1 MDGRDG
7 QTPGI
12 PLGEEKIERQG
23 VADMA
28 EPGEESR
35 FRRYKGLAGI
45 WQDLLLVLVPI
56 MGIVSILNLPLYVGL
71 SFYLQQYLAIFF
83 SLVLS
88 LVFLLIPARKKMAMD
103 RLPWYDSI
111 FALLSLI
118 VGFYAA
124 IFYKEI
130 VVEIGLLLPHRVVLG
145 TIAILLILEATRR
158 LIGWPFL
165 IIVIFFIFYA
175 LFASIFPGGL
185 YGKAISWPRLAN
197 SLYLD
202 PQGILGIAI
211 EVTATVVF
219 AFVIFGQ
226 TLFRTG
232 GGQFFIDA
240 ALSIMGRFRG
250 GPAKV
255 SVLSSSLFGT
265 ISGSAVANVMVDGWF
280 TIPLMKANGF
290 KDYVASA
297 VEAVASTGGQIMPPV
312 MGAAAFLM
320 ATFLGIPYA
329 KVAISA
335 ALPAILYYV
344 AVYIQIDL
352 IAIRDGLHGLPP
364 ESLPSL
370 KNVMKGGG
378 WPFFISI
385 LILIYLLFI
394 RNLDAEKAGLYSA
407 ASVFIISFFQ
417 KETRPDIRKF
427 FSILRDTGEG
437 MLEIGVISAAAGLI
451 IGIISITGL
460 GFTFSS
466 TLVSIAGGSKFI
478 LLALAAAGAIVL
490 GMGMTVTAAYLLMVI
505 LIAPALTTMGV
516 VPLNAHLFV
525 FYFAVMS
532 FVTPPVCLAVYAA
545 ASIGKADMLKTGY
558 QAIRLS
564 IAAYIV
570 PFIFAYHPALLLQGT
585 FFEVLEA
592 VVTALIGIGLVAIA
606 VEGYLFRPLDWI
618 KRALLCGGGILS
630 LIPGWRTDLL
640 GLAIA
645 LPIVFWEWRRN
656 RLIKKSEVSPS

>member
-1 MDGRDG
+1 
-7 QTPGI
+7 
-12 PLGEEKIERQG
+12 
-23 VADMA
+23 MA

-35 FRRYKGLAGI
+35 FRRYKGIAHL
-45 WQDLLLVLVPI
+45 WQDVLLILVPVT
-56 MGIVSILNLPLYVGL
+56 GIVSILNLPIHFGL
-71 SFYLQQYLAIFF
+71 SFYIQQYLAIFF

-88 LVFLLIPARKKMAMD
+88 LAFLLVPAQKKMAMD
-103 RLPWYDSI
+103 RLPWYDSF
-111 FALLSLI
+111 FAMLSLI
-118 VGFYAA
+118 VGFYVA
-124 IFYKEI
+124 IFYREI
-130 VVEIGLLLPHRVVLG
+130 VVEMGLLIPHRFLLGVV
-145 TIAILLILEATRR
+145 TILLILEATRR

-185 YGKAISWPRLAN
+185 YGRAIPWPRLAN
-197 SLYLD
+197 YLYLD

-211 EVTATVVF
+211 EVSATIVF

-255 SVLSSSLFGT
+255 SILSSSLFGT

-290 KDYVASA
+290 KDYTASA

-344 AVYIQIDL
+344 ALYIQVDL
-352 IAIRDGLHGLPP
+352 IAIRDGLHGLPAK
-364 ESLPSL
+364 SLPSL
-370 KNVMKGGG
+370 KNVMKKG

-385 LILIYLLFI
+385 LILIYTLFI
-394 RNLDAEKAGLYSA
+394 LGLDGDKAGLYST

-417 KETRPDIRKF
+417 KETRPNIRKF
-427 FSILRDTGEG
+427 IAILRDTGEG

-451 IGIISITGL
+451 IGIVSITGL

-466 TLVSIAGGSKFI
+466 TLVSLSGGSTFI
-478 LLALAAAGAIVL
+478 LLALAAAGAIIL
-490 GMGMTVTAAYLLMVI
+490 GMGMTVTAAYLLMII
-505 LIAPALTTMGV
+505 LIAPALTTLGMA
-516 VPLNAHLFV
+516 PLNAHLFV

-532 FVTPPVCLAVYAA
+532 FLTPPICLAVYAA

-558 QAIRLS
+558 AAIRLA

-570 PFIFAYHPALLLQGT
+570 PFIFAYHPALLLQGS
-585 FFEVLEA
+585 FLEVLEA

-606 VEGYLFRPLDWI
+606 VEGYLFRPLNWI
-618 KRALLCGGGILS
+618 RRILLCGGGILS
-630 LIPGWRTDLL
+630 LIPGWKTDLL

-645 LPIVFWEWRRN
+645 LPIVFWEWKIN
-656 RLIKKSEVSPS
+656 RLIKKS

>member
-1 MDGRDG
+1 
-7 QTPGI
+7 
-12 PLGEEKIERQG
+12 
-23 VADMA
+23 MA

-35 FRRYKGLAGI
+35 FRRYKGVARL
-45 WQDLLLVLVPI
+45 WQDVLLILVPVI
-56 MGIVSILNLPLYVGL
+56 GITSILNLSLYFGL
-71 SFYLQQYLAIFF
+71 SFFLQQYLAIFF
-83 SLVLS
+83 GLVLS
-88 LVFLLIPARKKMAMD
+88 LVFLLVPARKKMAMD
-103 RLPWYDSI
+103 RLPWYDSL
-111 FALLSLI
+111 FAFLSLV

-130 VVEIGLLLPHRVVLG
+130 VVEMGLLIPHRVVLG
-145 TIAILLILEATRR
+145 TVAILLILEGTRR
-158 LIGWPFL
+158 LIGLPFL
-165 IIVIFFIFYA
+165 IIVFFFIFYA

-185 YGKAISWPRLAN
+185 YGKAIPWPRLAN
-197 SLYLD
+197 YLYLD

-211 EVTATVVF
+211 EVAATVVF

-240 ALSIMGRFRG
+240 ALSLMGRFRG

-290 KDYVASA
+290 KDYTASA

-352 IAIRDGLHGLPP
+352 ISIRDGLHGLPP
-364 ESLPSL
+364 DSLPSL
-370 KNVMKGGG
+370 KNVMKRG

-385 LILIYLLFI
+385 LILIYTLFI
-394 RNLDAEKAGLYSA
+394 LGLDADKAGLYSA

-417 KETRPDIRKF
+417 KETRPNIKNF
-427 FSILRDTGEG
+427 IAILRDTGEG
-437 MLEIGVISAAAGLI
+437 MLEIGVISVAAGLI
-451 IGIISITGL
+451 IGIVSITGL

-466 TLVSIAGGSKFI
+466 TLVNVAGGSTFI

-505 LIAPALTTMGV
+505 LIAPALTTLGMA
-516 VPLNAHLFV
+516 PLNAHLFV

-532 FVTPPVCLAVYAA
+532 FLTPPICLAVYAA

-558 QAIRLS
+558 AAIRLA

-570 PFIFAYHPALLLQGT
+570 PFIFAYHPALLLQGS

-592 VVTALIGIGLVAIA
+592 VLTALIGIGLVAIA
-606 VEGYLFRPLDWI
+606 VEGYLFRPLNWL
-618 KRALLCGGGILS
+618 RRVLLCSGGILS
-630 LIPGWRTDLL
+630 LIPGWKTDLL

-645 LPIVFWEWRRN
+645 LPIVFWEWKAN
-656 RLIKKSEVSPS
+656 RLIKKSQVSPYLRN

>member
-1 MDGRDG
+1 
-7 QTPGI
+7 
-12 PLGEEKIERQG
+12 
-23 VADMA
+23 MA

-35 FRRYKGLAGI
+35 FRRYKGIAHL
-45 WQDLLLVLVPI
+45 WQDVLLVLVPVI
-56 MGIVSILNLPLYVGL
+56 GIISILNLPLYFGL
-71 SFYLQQYLAIFF
+71 SFYLQQYLSIFF
-83 SLVLS
+83 SLVLA
-88 LVFLLIPARKKMAMD
+88 LVFLQVPVRKKMAMD
-103 RLPWYDSI
+103 TLPWYDSI
-111 FALLSLI
+111 LAVLSLI

-124 IFYKEI
+124 IFYKDI
-130 VVEIGLLLPHRVVLG
+130 VVELGLLIPHRILLG
-145 TIAILLILEATRR
+145 MVAILLILEATRR

-165 IIVIFFIFYA
+165 IIVICFIFYA
-175 LFASIFPGGL
+175 LFTSIFPGGL
-185 YGKAISWPRLAN
+185 YGKAIPWPRLAN
-197 SLYLD
+197 YLYLD

-211 EVTATVVF
+211 EVAATMVF

-226 TLFRTG
+226 TLFKTG

-255 SVLSSSLFGT
+255 SILSSSLFGT

-290 KDYVASA
+290 KDYTASA

-329 KVAISA
+329 EVAIAA

-344 AVYIQIDL
+344 AVYIQVDL

-370 KNVMKGGG
+370 KNVMKKG
-378 WPFFISI
+378 WPFFVPI
-385 LILIYLLFI
+385 LFLIYTLFI
-394 RNLDAEKAGLYSA
+394 LGLDAGKAGLYSA
-407 ASVFIISFFQ
+407 ASVFITSFFQ

-427 FSILRDTGEG
+427 IAILRDTGEG
-437 MLEIGVISAAAGLI
+437 MLEIGVISAGAGLI

-460 GFTFSS
+460 GYTFSS
-466 TLVSIAGGSKFI
+466 TLISLSGGSTF
-478 LLALAAAGAIVL
+478 LLLVLAAAGAVVL

-505 LIAPALTTMGV
+505 LIAPALTTTGV
-516 VPLNAHLFV
+516 APLNAHLFV

-545 ASIGKADMLKTGY
+545 ASIGKADMFKTGY

-585 FFEVLEA
+585 VIEVLVA
-592 VVTALIGIGLVAIA
+592 VVTALIGIGLVAVS
-606 VEGYLFRPLDWI
+606 VEGYLFRPLNWL
-618 KRALLCGGGILS
+618 KRIFLCGGGLLS

-645 LPIVFWEWRRN
+645 LPIILWEWKENQREKN
-656 RLIKKSEVSPS
+656 TKKDDMEA

>member
-1 MDGRDG
+1 
-7 QTPGI
+7 
-12 PLGEEKIERQG
+12 
-23 VADMA
+23 MA

-35 FRRYKGLAGI
+35 FRKYKGVASL
-45 WQDLLLVLVPI
+45 WQDILLILVPVV
-56 MGIVSILNLPLYVGL
+56 GIISILNVPLYFGL

-83 SLVLS
+83 GLVLS
-88 LVFLLIPARKKMAMD
+88 LVFLLVPARKKMAMD
-103 RLPWYDSI
+103 RLPWYDSL
-111 FALLSLI
+111 FAMLSLI

-145 TIAILLILEATRR
+145 AIAILLILEATRR
-158 LIGWPFL
+158 LIGWAFL
-165 IIVIFFIFYA
+165 IIVVLFIFYA

-185 YGKAISWPRLAN
+185 YGTAIPWPRLAN
-197 SLYLD
+197 HLYLD

-211 EVTATVVF
+211 EVAATVVF
-219 AFVIFGQ
+219 AFVLFGQ

-255 SVLSSSLFGT
+255 SILSSSLFGT

-290 KDYVASA
+290 KDYTASA

-344 AVYIQIDL
+344 AVYIQVDL

-370 KNVMKGGG
+370 KNAMKKG

-385 LILIYLLFI
+385 LFLIYTLFI
-394 RNLDAEKAGLYSA
+394 LGLDADKAGLYSA

-417 KETRPDIRKF
+417 KETRPNTRKF
-427 FSILRDTGEG
+427 IAFLRDTGEG
-437 MLEIGVISAAAGLI
+437 MLEIGVISGAAGLI

-466 TLVSIAGGSKFI
+466 TLVSVSGGSTFV
-478 LLALAAAGAIVL
+478 LLSLAAAGAIVL
-490 GMGMTVTAAYLLMVI
+490 GMGMTVTAAYILMVI
-505 LIAPALTTMGV
+505 LIAPALTTLGMA
-516 VPLNAHLFV
+516 PLNAHLFV

-532 FVTPPVCLAVYAA
+532 FLTPPICLAVYAA
-545 ASIGKADMLKTGY
+545 ASIGKADMLKTGFA
-558 QAIRLS
+558 AIRLA

-570 PFIFAYHPALLLQGT
+570 PFIFAYHPALLLQGS

-592 VVTALIGIGLVAIA
+592 VVTALIGIGLIAIA
-606 VEGYLFRPLDWI
+606 VEGYLFRPLGWL
-618 KRALLCGGGILS
+618 KRVLLSGGGLLS
-630 LIPGWRTDLL
+630 LIPGWKTDLL

-645 LPIVFWEWRRN
+645 LPIVFWEWKAY
-656 RLIKKSEVSPS
+656 RLMRKSKVAVC

>member
-1 MDGRDG
+1 
-7 QTPGI
+7 
-12 PLGEEKIERQG
+12 
-23 VADMA
+23 MA

-35 FRRYKGLAGI
+35 FRRYKGIAGI
-45 WQDLLLVLVPI
+45 WQDSLLILVPVI
-56 MGIVSILNLPLYVGL
+56 GIISILNVPLYFGL

-83 SLVLS
+83 GLVLS
-88 LVFLLIPARKKMAMD
+88 LVFLLVPARKRMVMD
-103 RLPWYDSI
+103 RLPWYDCV
-111 FALLSLI
+111 FAILSLFT
-118 VGFYAA
+118 GFYVS
-124 IFYKEI
+124 IFYKDI
-130 VVEIGLLLPHRVVLG
+130 VIEMGLLIPHRVILG
-145 TIAILLILEATRR
+145 AITILLILEATRR
-158 LIGWPFL
+158 LIGLPFL
-165 IIVIFFIFYA
+165 IIVTFFIFYA

-185 YGKAISWPRLAN
+185 YGKAIPWPRLAN
-197 SLYLD
+197 YLYLD

-211 EVTATVVF
+211 EVAATVVF

-240 ALSIMGRFRG
+240 ALSLMGRFRG

-297 VEAVASTGGQIMPPV
+297 VEAVASSGGQIMPPV

-329 KVAISA
+329 KVAIAA
-335 ALPAILYYV
+335 ALPAILYYI

-352 IAIRDGLHGLPP
+352 IALRDGLHGLPP
-364 ESLPSL
+364 ESLPSF
-370 KNVMKGGG
+370 KNVMKKG

-385 LILIYLLFI
+385 LVLIYTLFI
-394 RNLDAEKAGLYSA
+394 RGLDADKAGLYSA
-407 ASVFIISFFQ
+407 ACVLIISFFQ
-417 KETRPDIRKF
+417 RETRPNMKKF
-427 FSILRDTGEG
+427 ISILRDTGEG

-451 IGIISITGL
+451 IGIVSITGL

-466 TLVSIAGGSKFI
+466 TLVSLSGGSTFI

-505 LIAPALTTMGV
+505 LIAPALTTLDMA
-516 VPLNAHLFV
+516 PLNAHLFV

-532 FVTPPVCLAVYAA
+532 FLTPPICLAVYAA

-558 QAIRLS
+558 AAIRLA

-570 PFIFAYHPALLLQGT
+570 PFIFAYHPALLLQGD
-585 FFEVLEA
+585 FLEVLEA

-606 VEGYLFRPLDWI
+606 VEGYLFRPLNWW
-618 KRALLCGGGILS
+618 KRILLSGGGLLS

-645 LPIVFWEWRRN
+645 LPIVFWEWKVN
-656 RLIKKSEVSPS
+656 RLIKKSQVSPYLRD

>member
-1 MDGRDG
+1 
-7 QTPGI
+7 
-12 PLGEEKIERQG
+12 
-23 VADMA
+23 MA

-165 IIVIFFIFYA
+165 IVVFLFIFYA

-185 YGKAISWPRLAN
+185 YGKAIPWPRLAN
-197 SLYLD
+197 FLYLD

-211 EVTATVVF
+211 EVAATVVF

-226 TLFRTG
+226 TLFKTG

-240 ALSIMGRFRG
+240 AMSIMGRFRG

-255 SVLSSSLFGT
+255 SILSSSLFGT
-265 ISGSAVANVMVDGWF
+265 ISGSTVANVMVDGWF

-290 KDYVASA
+290 KDYTASA

-344 AVYIQIDL
+344 AVYIQVDL
-352 IAIRDGLHGLPP
+352 IALRDGLHGLPP

-370 KNVMKGGG
+370 KNVMKKG
-378 WPFFISI
+378 WPFFVSI
-385 LILIYLLFI
+385 LFLIYTLFI
-394 RNLDAEKAGLYSA
+394 LGLDADKAGLYSA
-407 ASVFIISFFQ
+407 ASVLIISFFQ

-427 FSILRDTGEG
+427 IAILRDTGEG

-451 IGIISITGL
+451 IGIVSITGL

-466 TLVSIAGGSKFI
+466 TLVSVSGGSTFI
-478 LLALAAAGAIVL
+478 LLVLAAAGAIIL

-505 LIAPALTTMGV
+505 LIAPALTTMGM

-532 FVTPPVCLAVYAA
+532 FLTPPVCLAVYAA

-558 QAIRLS
+558 QAIRLA

-570 PFIFAYHPALLLQGT
+570 PFIFAYHPALLLQGKP
-585 FFEVLEA
+585 FEVLEA
-592 VVTALIGIGLVAIA
+592 VLTALVGIGLVAIA
-606 VEGYLFRPLDWI
+606 VEGYLFRPLGWI
-618 KRALLCGGGILS
+618 KRILICGGGILS
-630 LIPGWRTDLL
+630 LVPGWRTDLL

-645 LPIVFWEWRRN
+645 LPIVFWEWKAY
-656 RLIKKSEVSPS
+656 RLMRKSKVAVC

>member
-1 MDGRDG
+1 
-7 QTPGI
+7 
-12 PLGEEKIERQG
+12 
-23 VADMA
+23 MA

-35 FRRYKGLAGI
+35 FRRYKGIAHL
-45 WQDLLLVLVPI
+45 WQDVLLVLVPVI
-56 MGIVSILNLPLYVGL
+56 GIISILNLPLYFGL
-71 SFYLQQYLAIFF
+71 SFFLQQYLAIFF
-83 SLVLS
+83 GLVLS
-88 LVFLLIPARKKMAMD
+88 LVFLLVPGRKKMAMD
-103 RLPWYDSI
+103 RLPWYDSL
-111 FALLSLI
+111 FAVLSLI
-118 VGFYAA
+118 IGFYAA
-124 IFYKEI
+124 LFYKEI
-130 VVEIGLLLPHRVVLG
+130 VVEMGLLLPHRILLG
-145 TIAILLILEATRR
+145 MVAILLILEATRR

-165 IIVIFFIFYA
+165 IVVFLFIFYA

-185 YGKAISWPRLAN
+185 YGKAIPWPRLAN
-197 SLYLD
+197 FLYLD
-202 PQGILGIAI
+202 PQAILGIAI
-211 EVTATVVF
+211 EVAATVVF
-219 AFVIFGQ
+219 AFVLFGQ
-226 TLFRTG
+226 TLFKTG

-255 SVLSSSLFGT
+255 SILSSSLFGT

-290 KDYVASA
+290 KDYTASA

-329 KVAISA
+329 EVAIAA

-344 AVYIQIDL
+344 AVYIQVDL

-370 KNVMKGGG
+370 KNVMKKG
-378 WPFFISI
+378 WPFFVSI
-385 LILIYLLFI
+385 LFLIYTLFI
-394 RNLDAEKAGLYSA
+394 LGLDADKAGLYSA

-417 KETRPDIRKF
+417 KETRPNIRKF
-427 FSILRDTGEG
+427 IAILRDTGEG

-451 IGIISITGL
+451 IGIVSITGL

-466 TLVSIAGGSKFI
+466 TLVSVSGGSTFI
-478 LLALAAAGAIVL
+478 LLVLAAAGAIIL

-505 LIAPALTTMGV
+505 LIAPALTTMGM

-532 FVTPPVCLAVYAA
+532 FLTPPVCLAVYAA

-558 QAIRLS
+558 QAIRLA

-570 PFIFAYHPALLLQGT
+570 PFIFAYHPALLLQGKP
-585 FFEVLEA
+585 FEVLEA
-592 VVTALIGIGLVAIA
+592 VLTALVGIGLVAIA
-606 VEGYLFRPLDWI
+606 VEGYLFRPLGWI
-618 KRALLCGGGILS
+618 KRILICGGGILS
-630 LIPGWRTDLL
+630 LVPGWRTDLL

-645 LPIVFWEWRRN
+645 LPIVFWEWKAY
-656 RLIKKSEVSPS
+656 RLMRKSKVAVC